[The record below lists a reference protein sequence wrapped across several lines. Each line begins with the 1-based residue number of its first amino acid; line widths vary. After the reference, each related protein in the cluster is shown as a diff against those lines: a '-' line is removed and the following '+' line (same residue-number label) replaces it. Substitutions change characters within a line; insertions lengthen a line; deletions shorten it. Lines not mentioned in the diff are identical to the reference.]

1 MSKQQEV
8 PPAVEQDGLQEV
20 NLTESD
26 SQSAQLRT
34 RRNSL
39 QTNLLFA
46 AGVLTILLL
55 IFALNKI
62 KKTQLLL
69 LLDSEGESQ
78 LTYSIGTYFSG
89 MSKSMFRRIH
99 LSTSRDPKP
108 HLNMADIRPLLC
120 PCLVHIL
127 GFLPC

>member
-55 IFALNKI
+55 IVALNEI
-62 KKTQLLL
+62 EKTQLLL
-69 LLDSEGESQ
+69 KPIL
-78 LTYSIGTYFSG
+78 SG
-89 MSKSMFRRIH
+89 AF
-99 LSTSRDPKP
+99 
-108 HLNMADIRPLLC
+108 
-120 PCLVHIL
+120 
-127 GFLPC
+127 